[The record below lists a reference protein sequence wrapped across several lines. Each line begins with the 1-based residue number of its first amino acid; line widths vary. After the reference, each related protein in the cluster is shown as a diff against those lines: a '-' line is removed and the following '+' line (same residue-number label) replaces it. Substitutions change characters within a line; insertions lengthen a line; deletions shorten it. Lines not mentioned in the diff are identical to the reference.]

1 MFVALA
7 VILAIAWAMGFLV
20 FHVSTAAIH
29 LLILLAVIAIV
40 VSVVQRRRVV

>member
-29 LLILLAVIAIV
+29 LLVVLAVVAIV
-40 VSVVQRRRVV
+40 VSVIQRRRVV